1 MAESLIVQVVRLV
14 RFSMEILMADNAP
27 ATIEIKSCLPD
38 LLPVRMLLNVFL
50 IINQCSIR

>member
-1 MAESLIVQVVRLV
+1 MAESLVVQVVRLV
-14 RFSMEILMADNAP
+14 RLSVEILVTDHAP
-27 ATIEIKSCLPD
+27 ATVEIKSRLPD